1 MRRPAPGR
9 RGGAAV
15 VRTPSGQKV
24 VTVSPDL
31 SLDDGFLFRSLM
43 ETMADS
49 IYFKDRQCRLVRV
62 NRKMALDLGRADPA
76 ELIGRTDVELFG
88 REFGEITMLDD
99 ARIMETDQ
107 PIIGLTES
115 RQLDGGQVNWTLTT
129 KTPLHDAAGAVVGL
143 LGITREINELKRAEI
158 TLEHLATHDT
168 LTGLPNRFL
177 MFDRLNQLLVR
188 AARYQSRFAILFIDL
203 DGFKRINDSRGHDVG
218 DLVLRGVA
226 ERLTQ
231 SLRAADT
238 VARIGGDEFVILL
251 ESLRAGHDAIAL
263 ARKIE
268 AAICAPFSLPGGD
281 ATVTVSIGIGVY
293 PDDGRDAEELL
304 KAADVAMYR
313 AKREA
318 AAPNPLGPYGAQGPR
333 SR

>member
-1 MRRPAPGR
+1 MRATGAPPPTR
-9 RGGAAV
+9 STTAAAP
-15 VRTPSGQKV
+15 RETYPRQKV
-24 VTVSPDL
+24 VTVSPDV

-43 ETMADS
+43 ETMVDS

-62 NRKMALDLGRADPA
+62 NRKMALDLGRADPE
-76 ELIGRTDVELFG
+76 ELIGRTDIELFG
-88 REFGEITMLDD
+88 REFGEMTMLDD
-99 ARIMETDQ
+99 ARIMDTDE

-115 RQLDGGQVNWTLTT
+115 RQLESGQVNWTLTT

-143 LGITREINELKRAEI
+143 LGITREINELKRAEM
-158 TLEHLATHDT
+158 TLEHLATHDS
-168 LTGLPNRFL
+168 LTGLPNRYL

-188 AARYQSRFAILFIDL
+188 AARYRTSFAILFIDL

-251 ESLRAGHDAIAL
+251 ESLRAGHDATAL
-263 ARKIE
+263 AQKIE
-268 AAICAPFSLPGGD
+268 AAIRAPFSVPGGD
-281 ATVTVSIGIGVY
+281 ATVTASIGIGVY
-293 PDDGRDAEELL
+293 PADGRDAEELL

-318 AAPNPLGPYGAQGPR
+318 AAPGPVGTPGASG
-333 SR
+333 